1 MKKSISKYAFLLLSV
16 LAFTVSCT
24 SDDRDDIVQ
33 ETPISGTYNDGL
45 FILNEGGFGSTNA
58 SITFLD
64 NDDQVYNSIFSGVNN
79 RDLGDVAQSIGF
91 NGDNAYVVVNNSST
105 IEIVNRN
112 TFESITTTT
121 SMIVNPRYIEFSDTK
136 GFITNWGDPNDVSDD
151 YVAVLNLTTNQV
163 ETKIPVAEGPEKLVI
178 HNGKLYVAHQGG
190 YGYGNSV
197 TVIDVATQT
206 VVTSIEVADVPSGI
220 IVANGS
226 LYVLCSGKAPFTNDE
241 TVAKLFKINTAT
253 NTVETSLTFPSEI
266 HPSFLELDN
275 NNLYYTIA
283 GDVYAVSITNFQLP
297 TTPIFQT
304 SNNGLES
311 LYGFKVNNGSIYIA
325 DAKDYSSNGEVFIY
339 DSTGVLQQQFSVEII
354 PNSFYINN

>member
-241 TVAKLFKINTAT
+241 TVAKLFKINT
-253 NTVETSLTFPSEI
+253 
-266 HPSFLELDN
+266 
-275 NNLYYTIA
+275 
-283 GDVYAVSITNFQLP
+283 
-297 TTPIFQT
+297 
-304 SNNGLES
+304 
-311 LYGFKVNNGSIYIA
+311 
-325 DAKDYSSNGEVFIY
+325 
-339 DSTGVLQQQFSVEII
+339 
-354 PNSFYINN
+354 